1 MTAIKFEKLGVFLS
15 KPIAFM
21 FVLIYL
27 SQSIFIIFLVQ
38 EKFNLEKQIDFQRKR
53 IDELEEKLQILQVI
67 DDFQIGFNDEDKAS
81 LVNVISDECKKYDY
95 DPMFLM
101 ALILTES
108 SFKRGQVS
116 SAGARGLM
124 QIRPF
129 VGRSLADKVGADWE
143 GAETLFQPDVNIR
156 MGALHLFE
164 MILKF
169 KDVRQAIVSYNLG
182 ETELRSRVRE
192 NKPLPRAFF
201 DRVISNY
208 NMLKERYDI

>member
-1 MTAIKFEKLGVFLS
+1 MSSIKFEKLGVFLS

-38 EKFNLEKQIDFQRKR
+38 DKFDMEKQIEFQRKR

-67 DDFQIGFNDEDKAS
+67 EDFQIGFADDDKAQ
-81 LVNVISDECKKYDY
+81 LVNVISDECDKYDY

-108 SFKRGQVS
+108 SFKKGQVS

-129 VGRSLADKVGADWE
+129 VGKSLADKIGVDWD
-143 GAETLFQPDVNIR
+143 GAETLFEPDLNIQ

-182 ETELRSRVRE
+182 ESALRSRVKK
-192 NKPLPRAFF
+192 NKPLPKAYFE
-201 DRVISNY
+201 RVISNY
-208 NMLKERYDI
+208 NMLKERYQI

>member
-1 MTAIKFEKLGVFLS
+1 MTVIKFEKLGVFLS

-27 SQSIFIIFLVQ
+27 SQSIFIIYLVQ

-67 DDFQIGFNDEDKAS
+67 DDFQIGFSDEDKAS

-95 DPMFLM
+95 DPLFLM

-108 SFKRGQVS
+108 SFKRGQIS
-116 SAGARGLM
+116 SVGARGLM

-129 VGRSLADKVGADWE
+129 VGKSLADKVGADWE

-182 ETELRSRVRE
+182 EAELRSRVRK

-208 NMLKERYDI
+208 DMLKEKYDI

>member
-15 KPIAFM
+15 KPIAYL

-67 DDFQIGFNDEDKAS
+67 DDFQVGFNDQDKAR
-81 LVNVISDECKKYDY
+81 LVNVISDECRKYDY

-108 SFKRGQVS
+108 SFRSGQVS
-116 SAGARGLM
+116 SAGALGLM

-129 VGRSLADKVGADWE
+129 VGKSLADKIGTEWE
-143 GAETLFQPDVNIR
+143 GADMLLQPDVNIR

-169 KDVRQAIVSYNLG
+169 RDVRQAIVSYNLG
-182 ETELRSRVRE
+182 EAELRSRVRE

-208 NMLKERYDI
+208 DMLKEKYDI